1 MKSLNINLFQ
11 AWRRISPSLMP
22 FSDVATKD
30 LPLSKWLRL
39 ALFQV
44 SVGMA
49 TVMLI
54 GTLNRVMI
62 VELEIMFKIVN
73 ATNAQLDVKNA
84 QTHLH
89 VLNVQ
94 QIII

>member
-62 VELEIMFKIVN
+62 VEMGVAASLVALMVALPLVFYYITGI
-73 ATNAQLDVKNA
+73 
-84 QTHLH
+84 
-89 VLNVQ
+89 
-94 QIII
+94 